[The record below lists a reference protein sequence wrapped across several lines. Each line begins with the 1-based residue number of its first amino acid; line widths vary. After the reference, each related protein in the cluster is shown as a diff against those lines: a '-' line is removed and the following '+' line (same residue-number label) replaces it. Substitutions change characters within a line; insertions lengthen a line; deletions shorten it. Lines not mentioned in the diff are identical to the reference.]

1 MPIAIVA
8 VMEVIYYYTGVHN
21 VSPTKY
27 ILGAKFLSIKKP
39 VYLNLINLLI

>member
-1 MPIAIVA
+1 MPIAMVA
-8 VMEVIYYYTGVHN
+8 VMEVVYYIEGQN